1 MFIQSLSWQLCPEV
15 VSCGSTLH
23 SQPTRPIVHR
33 ASTPLPFSA
42 FPLLAAWVSVY
53 RCCCWCDDGGSGM
66 RISNRGCRCGRR
78 RRGCGAGSLPRS
90 ALVVA
95 EPFAFGEAMAARPL
109 WDRSRRDLLQRR
121 PEAHLPGVCA
131 ERGPVSL
138 APSRAWGE
146 LQEHGR
152 GWIQLEWE
160 RRGECMGRSV
170 VFHGSIQMHQS
181 VLRDCVS

>member
-1 MFIQSLSWQLCPEV
+1 MLWKCASFPAYTS
-15 VSCGSTLH
+15 H
-23 SQPTRPIVHR
+23 SAPRVHPPPI
-33 ASTPLPFSA
+33 SA

-78 RRGCGAGSLPRS
+78 RYGRGAGSLPRS
-90 ALVVA
+90 ALVVT

-109 WDRSRRDLLQRR
+109 WDRSRRDFLQRR
-121 PEAHLPGVCA
+121 PEAHLPGARA

-146 LQEHGR
+146 LQEPGR
-152 GWIQLEWE
+152 GWIQLEWK
-160 RRGECMGRSV
+160 RRGECRVQTV
-170 VFHGSIQMHQS
+170 VFHCSLQIAPVCAWLYVTVFHWKE
-181 VLRDCVS
+181 